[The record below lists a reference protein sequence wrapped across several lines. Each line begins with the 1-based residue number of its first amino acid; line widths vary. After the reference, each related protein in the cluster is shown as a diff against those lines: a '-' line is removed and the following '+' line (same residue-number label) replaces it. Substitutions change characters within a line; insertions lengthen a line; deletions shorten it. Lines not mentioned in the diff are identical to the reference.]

1 MVSPRPFNIRIFVAD
16 GQPDGLRLV
25 EKSNWVGLGVVC
37 PRSRYPKVK
46 SRSEFDNSA
55 VYILTGS
62 DDESELPMVYV
73 GEAETVRA
81 RLDSHHANKDFWQQ
95 AIVFTTRGD
104 PLNKA
109 EVQYLEARLVE
120 IAKACGRCKLDNGNT
135 PKRPGLS
142 EADQAQIE
150 GYLEEMLSLLPVLGV
165 HQFDDQE
172 KAPASTDRRMY
183 TCGAKDWDAEGYE
196 SNAGFVVKK
205 GSQAKGTTTTS
216 MTLGLKL
223 RDALLANGILVP
235 DGDHYRFSKNFE
247 FGSPSVAAAIVLGR
261 QANGRT
267 EWKDAS
273 GVTLKEH
280 QLAESEVHAE
290 A

>member
-1 MVSPRPFNIRIFVAD
+1 MASPRPFNIRIFVAD

-165 HQFDDQE
+165 HHFDDQKE
-172 KAPASTDRRMY
+172 DAASTARQMY
-183 TCGAKDWDAEGYE
+183 SCGTKDWDAEGYE

-216 MTLGLKL
+216 MTMGLKL

-267 EWKDAS
+267 EWKDSS

-280 QLAESEVHAE
+280 QLAESKVQAE